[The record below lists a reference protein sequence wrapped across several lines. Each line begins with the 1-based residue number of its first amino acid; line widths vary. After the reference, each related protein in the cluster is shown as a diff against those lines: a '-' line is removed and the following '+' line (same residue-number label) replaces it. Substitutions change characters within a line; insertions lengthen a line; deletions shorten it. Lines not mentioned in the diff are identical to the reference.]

1 MQEPPVIVL
10 FYRNYNGSGFGSGF
24 CSPEKWNLRSGS
36 GPVLAK
42 KNSGFGNQTWFQ
54 FQLSC

>member
-1 MQEPPVIVL
+1 MKNLQLWFFFFLI
-10 FYRNYNGSGFGSGF
+10 YNGSGFGSGF

-42 KNSGFGNQTWFQ
+42 TFRPDSSSSYPANQ
-54 FQLSC
+54 